1 MALNGNYISF
11 QSIIEAVYRKA
22 GYQTID
28 WGEAM
33 EVIAETIRL
42 IGALPAYKDITTNG
56 LNDNPNPLEITD
68 YRVAIPTNMV
78 ALKAVRKVILSEVD
92 DGAGGTTL
100 KISRFAPMVE
110 ATDLFYQS
118 IREQWDDG
126 IAGGTYDYVAFT
138 QVDTITLTGTDG
150 TATITGAGDLTKVVT
165 FDTDLTT
172 TAENFVTTNAAAY
185 LAEDIVLTSDGADLI
200 FTSNVSGQRF
210 TTPVITNTTEDLDG
224 TVVSTDTNI
233 PVIVLGQNYK
243 VNTEAQFEYKLNDGY
258 IYTNFET
265 GFIELV
271 YTGFATDAHGFPM
284 IPDDQRYIEAVRW
297 SLIQHID
304 YKKWRV
310 GEITDKVFQYSEQQR
325 DWYIASARSK
335 ASIPTIDKMEAI
347 KNMFLRSIPKVNEH
361 DSYFKYSNVEE
372 GRYTHNERTHP
383 NYFRR
388 F

>member
-1 MALNGNYISF
+1 MALSGNYISF
-11 QSIIEAVYRKA
+11 QAIIEAVYRKA

-33 EVIAETIRL
+33 EVIGETIRL
-42 IGALPAYKDITTNG
+42 IGVLPAYKDITTNG
-56 LNDNPNPLEITD
+56 LNSNPNPYEVTD

-78 ALKAVRKVILSEVD
+78 ALKAIRKVILSEVD
-92 DGAGGTTL
+92 DGEGGTTL

-118 IREQWDDG
+118 IRDQWNDG
-126 IAGGTYDYVAFT
+126 IAGGTYNYVAFT
-138 QVDTITLTGTDG
+138 QVETVTLSGTSG
-150 TATITGAGDLTKVVT
+150 TATITGAGGLTKTVT
-165 FDTDLTT
+165 FSSDLTT
-172 TAENFVTTNAAAY
+172 SAANFVTANATDY
-185 LAEDIVLTSDGADLI
+185 LAQGIVLTSNAEDLI
-200 FTSNVSGQRF
+200 FSAETSGEHF
-210 TTPVITNTTEDLDG
+210 TAPTITNTTGDLSG
-224 TVVSTDTNI
+224 VLVSTTTDI

-243 VNTEAQFEYKLNDGY
+243 VNTEAQFEYKLDNGY

-265 GFIELV
+265 GFLELV
-271 YTGFATDAHGFPM
+271 YTGFVTDDHGFPM

-297 SLIQHID
+297 ALIQHLD
-304 YKKWRV
+304 YRKWRV

-335 ASIPTIDKMEAI
+335 ANIPTIDKMEAI

-361 DSYFKYSNVEE
+361 DSYFKYANVEE
-372 GRYTHNERTHP
+372 ARYTHNERTAP